1 MTIRYAAP
9 EIVFSVASVAAVK
22 GNSMTYQPPT
32 GGWNNPASGP
42 VPGGQPYGRQPVG
55 GYPGQQGG
63 YPGQPQPGGYPGQ
76 QMGGYPQQPRAPR
89 PVIVERFLAGPA
101 NPQLYTIL
109 GGVLAFLGVLLV
121 IFSCLS
127 WATASDEGGTGDYT
141 VKSSV
146 SITGLGSVSLD
157 VDSSFTDSGDVRKT
171 ERGIEKDTSA
181 PGVWTLIFG
190 LLLIGSAVPFFFR
203 KITPW
208 GVVAAVLVGFAVMVT
223 ASVFFADPVSAV
235 ADSDVEGD
243 TSDWGAGY
251 GLWIVFFAALIAF
264 FVAVA
269 ALVLLLIPQQLRR
282 AVYGGYPG
290 GYQGGNYQQPGH
302 QQSGYQQTGYQQPDG
317 YQQSGYQQ
325 PGYNT
330 GDQGY
335 GYGNQQGG
343 YGQQYPGQNQWPQ

>member
-1 MTIRYAAP
+1 
-9 EIVFSVASVAAVK
+9 
-22 GNSMTYQPPT
+22 MTYQPPT

-42 VPGGQPYGRQPVG
+42 VPGGQPYGQQPVG

-127 WATASDEGGTGDYT
+127 WATADSETPSVD
-141 VKSSV
+141 VSV
-146 SITGLGSVSLD
+146 SVSGLGSASV
-157 VDSSFTDSGDVRKT
+157 SGDDVESGSVKDY
-171 ERGIEKDTSA
+171 EKEIEKDTSA

-190 LLLIGSAVPFFFR
+190 LLLIGSAVPFFIR
-203 KITPW
+203 KYAPW
-208 GVVAAVLVGFAVMVT
+208 GVIAAVLVGFAVMVT
-223 ASVFFADPVSAV
+223 ASVFFSDPGGAVSENG
-235 ADSDVEGD
+235 SDGD
-243 TSDWGAGY
+243 NISAGY

-269 ALVLLLIPQQLRR
+269 ALVLLLIPQQPRR

-302 QQSGYQQTGYQQPDG
+302 QQSGYQQTGYQQPGG

-343 YGQQYPGQNQWPQ
+343 YGQQYPGQNQWPQQ